1 MHRYLQENKLISIKL
16 QDQGNSMN
24 RRGHVNNKNKSDINK
39 KHNGLTDK
47 IDRTTDDR
55 MVLGNY
61 FKNFK
66 KECKLMGNLEGWGY
80 VQMPVEHNYADLY
93 LLITPE
99 GGQMISL
106 LYYNLYITIITNNL
120 VHMYRGGYMCAT
132 YTNHHHYLSC
142 YNMGYYGR
150 NTYGSSALYAL
161 GYHGTNLCADMG
173 YHTNNMDTLGKK
185 GKNNIN
191 NIGHYMWHITGPCKL
206 PLNQSQTT

>member
-1 MHRYLQENKLISIKL
+1 MHRYLQENKLVSIQL

-24 RRGHVNNKNKSDINK
+24 RRGHINNKNKIDINK

-55 MVLGNY
+55 MVIGNY
-61 FKNFK
+61 FKNFN

-106 LYYNLYITIITNNL
+106 LYYNLYIINITNNL
-120 VHMYRGGYMCAT
+120 AHMYRGDICVHPALTTITISAAT
-132 YTNHHHYLSC
+132 EWDMMVLILTVDL
-142 YNMGYYGR
+142 YYIKW
-150 NTYGSSALYAL
+150 
-161 GYHGTNLCADMG
+161 
-173 YHTNNMDTLGKK
+173 DTMVL
-185 GKNNIN
+185 IHMR
-191 NIGHYMWHITGPCKL
+191 IWDTSI
-206 PLNQSQTT
+206 